1 MDKKEQYK
9 KWLLETFNIEVTKN
23 NEKYFYGVIS
33 VHFCNNN
40 YCSKV
45 LAFKGDPLISFMI
58 CDRSMDEIKLT
69 NDRKLTNFTRQKEYF
84 ITDDFLAN
92 TFNHYELQRFTDHN
106 DANPVGQ
113 DVKSA
118 CIEALI
124 YATYKSFD
132 IKKAWEVWNIILKDM
147 EIKIILR

>member
-1 MDKKEQYK
+1 
-9 KWLLETFNIEVTKN
+9 
-23 NEKYFYGVIS
+23 
-33 VHFCNNN
+33 
-40 YCSKV
+40 
-45 LAFKGDPLISFMI
+45 MI

-132 IKKAWEVWNIILKDM
+132 IKKA
-147 EIKIILR
+147 